1 MRCREFFGVERI
13 FDPFLAERPFRL
25 AAETVHALRHVGLK
39 ADAALLAV
47 VGDVDAGP
55 ALLLHHVGDAL
66 VDFFGE
72 LGLIDRLASLF
83 GDQQVV
89 EFGAARQAA
98 GMRGQDVVGTLV
110 HEVLPLTFSLLGR
123 QRCIGDYASPVLR
136 RAR

>member
-1 MRCREFFGVERI
+1 MRCENFSVKSGFSIHSLPNGRFE
-13 FDPFLAERPFRL
+13 L

-55 ALLLHHVGDAL
+55 ALLLHDVGDAL
-66 VDFFGE
+66 VDFFGK

-83 GDQQVV
+83 GDQKVV

-98 GMRGQDVVGTLV
+98 GMCGQDVVGTLV
-110 HEVLPLTFSLLGR
+110 HGVLPLTFS
-123 QRCIGDYASPVLR
+123 
-136 RAR
+136 